1 MLRPVS
7 SVRAEER
14 RDAFVETIITGG
26 FEYEKG
32 RNSQK

>member
-7 SVRAEER
+7 SAREVEMRGT
-14 RDAFVETIITGG
+14 FVETIITGG